1 MEMAA
6 ETLAEV
12 ADKLRMAWRKD
23 KEATM
28 ALLWRNGWSDQ
39 DVVEIEKIIEEE
51 A

>member
-39 DVVEIEKIIEEE
+39 DVAEIEKIIEEE